1 MTIHRHFK
9 VSEKEK
15 HHGCDV
21 YSMLDYH
28 FVSYKSNVNS
38 ETQIL
43 KKF

>member
-1 MTIHRHFK
+1 MNINRQIK

-15 HHGCDV
+15 HHECDV
-21 YSMLDYH
+21 SSMLDYH